1 MRGRGDFIRGVIK
14 YKKMVYFLTALL
26 VCLGVYGL
34 FKINKNE
41 YPNFEIKEGLVVGLY
56 PGATASEVEEQLAIP
71 LENLL
76 FSFSEVSRATYS
88 YSKDGICYIYVI
100 VDAPVSK
107 KDEVWSKIK
116 LKLNSYR
123 KMLPPGVLAV
133 EVLDDFSSIS
143 TVLIAME
150 SDDKGYAEMKEYA
163 DDLES
168 RLKELPEMAGFKVY
182 GNQTEE
188 ISIDVDM
195 ELLSA
200 YGISPTALLL
210 DYQTSTTQVLSGKFV
225 TDYAN
230 APIHVGNML
239 TSEQEIAEK
248 IIWSGPEGDVIRLKD
263 IATIKRGYKKP
274 SSYVDYNG
282 NSALIL
288 SVSMRQENNIIS
300 FGKKV
305 DKVLEEFSQTL
316 PESVKL
322 TKITD
327 QPKVVKQSVWLF
339 LRDLLIS
346 MIVVILVMLLLFPL
360 RSALIASSGVPIC
373 TAVTIAVMYVT
384 GMELNTV
391 TLAALIAVL
400 GMIVDDSIITMDG
413 YMDKIRKGM
422 GRVDAACESARELFI
437 PMLIATAA
445 ISLMFY
451 PMRSIITSYLGDF
464 VQMFPIVITIAL
476 AASLVYAVTV
486 VPSLEVRFIG
496 MANREKKNR
505 LERRQEVF
513 FRTLQK
519 SYEKLQA
526 VCFKHPYMT
535 IATGVLAVVVG
546 VFMFLQVNIQMM
558 PMAERDCFAVE
569 VYLDPNSSLEDTKLV
584 TDSLQSALLADR
596 RITSV
601 TSFMGTG
608 SPRFHATYAPKIPS
622 ESFAQLIVNTKTNL
636 DAEAVL
642 KEYGRKFEYWFPE
655 ALIRFKQMDY
665 QAVTAPVGIT
675 FRGGTLEEMKPYAV
689 TLKAY
694 MMGQSSL
701 LQWIHSDSDSYISTV
716 SVDVDPNE
724 AARLGV
730 NRALLSLSLAGAY
743 GGQTVAT
750 LWEDGESIPVNLY
763 SVSDFKDMSYESIG
777 NQMITTAIPGVYVP
791 LRQVAEVNPQ
801 WEPESIPRIGGK
813 EAITVYADM
822 KFGRS
827 QPEAM
832 RILKKYVSK
841 NIQPYLPEGVTV
853 SYEGLS
859 TVNRKVIPEVLLT
872 LICAVAILFFFLL
885 FHFKKM
891 SLATLTLVLS
901 LLCLFGAT
909 FGLWIFGLD
918 FGMTAVL
925 GIVSLIGIVVRNG
938 ILMFDHAEE
947 LRVGHGMTVKEAAM
961 EAGKRRMRPIFLT
974 SCTTALGVLPMIITG
989 DALWMP
995 MGVVI
1000 CFGTMLSIILI
1011 VEIMP
1016 VCYWQ
1021 VFKTKG
1027 GSDEK

>member
-1 MRGRGDFIRGVIK
+1 MKGRGDFIRGVIK
-14 YKKMVYFLTALL
+14 YRKMVYFLTSLL
-26 VCLGVYGL
+26 VCLGIYGL

-41 YPNFEIKEGLVVGLY
+41 YPTFEIKEGLVVGLY

-143 TVLIAME
+143 TVLVAME
-150 SDDKGYAEMKEYA
+150 SSDKGYAEMKEYA

-168 RLKELPEMAGFKVY
+168 RLKELPEMASFKVY

-188 ISIDVDM
+188 ISIEVDM

-210 DYQTSTTQVLSGKFV
+210 DYQASSTQVLSGKFV
-225 TDYAN
+225 TEYSS

-263 IATIKRGYKKP
+263 IATVKRGYKKP

-288 SVSMRQENNIIS
+288 SVAMRQENNIIS

-346 MIVVILVMLLLFPL
+346 MIVVIMVMLLLFPM

-373 TAVTIAVMYVT
+373 TAVTIAVMYVA

-413 YMDKIRKGM
+413 YMDKLRKGM

-486 VPSLEVRFIG
+486 VPSFEVRFIG
-496 MANREKKNR
+496 LSKREKKNR

-513 FRTLQK
+513 FRVLQR

-526 VCFKHPYMT
+526 VCFKHPYATM
-535 IATGVLAVVVG
+535 ATGVLAVGLG

-558 PMAERDCFAVE
+558 PMADRDCFAVE
-569 VYLDPNSSLEDTKLV
+569 VYLDPNSSLEDTKQV
-584 TDSLQSALLADR
+584 TDSLQSVLLADKR
-596 RITSV
+596 VTSV

-642 KEYGRKFEYWFPE
+642 KEYGPKFEYWFPE

-675 FRGGTLEEMKPYAV
+675 FRGGTLEEMKPYAD

-694 MMGQSSL
+694 MMEQRSL
-701 LQWIHSDSDSYISTV
+701 LQWIHSDSESYISTI

-763 SVSDFKDMSYESIG
+763 SVSDFKDMSYEALG

-791 LRQVAEVNPQ
+791 LRQVADVNPA

-822 KFGRS
+822 KYGRS

-832 RILKKYVSK
+832 RVLKKYVSK
-841 NIQPYLPEGVTV
+841 NIQPNLPEGVTV

-859 TVNRKVIPEVLLT
+859 TVNRKVVPEVLLT
-872 LICAVAILFFFLL
+872 LICAIAILFFFLL

-891 SLATLTLVLS
+891 SLATLSLVLS

-909 FGLWIFGLD
+909 FGLWLFDLD

-925 GIVSLIGIVVRNG
+925 GVVSLIGIVVRNG

-947 LRVGHGMTVKEAAM
+947 LRQGHGMTVKEAAM

-1027 GSDEK
+1027 ESDEN